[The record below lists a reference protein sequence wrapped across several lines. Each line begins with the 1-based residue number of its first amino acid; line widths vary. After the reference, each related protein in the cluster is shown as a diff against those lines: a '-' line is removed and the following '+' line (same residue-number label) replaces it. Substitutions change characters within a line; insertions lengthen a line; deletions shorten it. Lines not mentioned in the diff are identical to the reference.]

1 MSRATIFAM
10 GYPRRL
16 LNEDEDVVFDL
27 RPHWKAL
34 IQPAVLAP
42 VIVGVAAFGMAKLP
56 DNDARVWLRL
66 AIAAVALGLLA
77 AYSVVP
83 LLRWLTTHFV
93 VTTRRVI
100 MRSGILSRSGRDLPL
115 FRINDVTFEHSF
127 VERILGAGTL
137 IVESAGERGQVTL
150 TDIPHPEEVQREL
163 YQLIELDD
171 QRRREQP
178 GTVAAPDAEA

>member
-1 MSRATIFAM
+1 M

-16 LNEDEDVVFDL
+16 LNADEEIVFDL

-34 IQPAVLAP
+34 VQPAVLAP
-42 VIVGVAAFGMAKLP
+42 LIVGAAAFLM
-56 DNDARVWLRL
+56 ARVPEGDLRGWLRL
-66 AIAAVALGLLA
+66 GISATAVALLV
-77 AYSVVP
+77 AYCVVP

-100 MRSGILSRSGRDLPL
+100 MRSGVLSRAGRDLPL

-127 VERILGAGTL
+127 VERLLGAGTL

-150 TDIPHPEEVQREL
+150 TDIPHPEEVQREV
-163 YQLIELDD
+163 YRLIELDD
-171 QRRREQP
+171 LRRREQP
-178 GTVAAPDAEA
+178 GTVPGPDPKA